1 MFKNGIKYSVSSQW
15 SNMRIESYDYES
27 KEYPGTFRLFWSDG
41 ASGVPSDLSINQ
53 KNEIESILENHNP
66 LEIFNM
72 VIDALESG
80 VYHIL
85 LETLDEKILNT
96 IRKTI
101 R

>member
-1 MFKNGIKYSVSSQW
+1 MQKVGIKYSVSSQW
-15 SNMRIESYDYES
+15 RNMRIESYDYES
-27 KEYPGTFRLFWSDG
+27 EDHPGTFGLFWSDG
-41 ASGVPSDLSINQ
+41 ASGVPSDLSIDQ
-53 KNEIESILENHNP
+53 KNEIERILENYNP

-85 LETLDEKILNT
+85 LETLDEKTLNT

>member
-1 MFKNGIKYSVSSQW
+1 MKNVIKYSVSSQW
-15 SNMRIESYDYES
+15 RNMRIESYDYES
-27 KEYPGTFRLFWSDG
+27 EDHPGTFRLFWSDG
-41 ASGVPSDLSINQ
+41 DSGIPSDLSINQ
-53 KNEIESILENHNP
+53 KNEIESILENYNP

-72 VIDALESG
+72 VIDAIKSG

-85 LETLDEKILNT
+85 LETLDEKTLNT

>member
-1 MFKNGIKYSVSSQW
+1 
-15 SNMRIESYDYES
+15 MRIESLDYSSES
-27 KEYPGTFRLFWSDG
+27 HPGTFRLFWSDG
-41 ASGVPSDLSINQ
+41 VSGVPSDLNIDQ
-53 KNEIESILENHNP
+53 KNEIERILENYNP

-72 VIDALESG
+72 VIDALKSG

-85 LETLDEKILNT
+85 LETLDEKTLNI

>member
-1 MFKNGIKYSVSSQW
+1 MRKVGIKYSVSSQW
-15 SNMRIESYDYES
+15 RNMRIESLDYSSES
-27 KEYPGTFRLFWSDG
+27 HPGTFRLFWSDG
-41 ASGVPSDLSINQ
+41 TSGVPSDLGIEQ
-53 KNEIESILENHNP
+53 KNEIESILENYNP

-72 VIDALESG
+72 VIDAIESN

-85 LETLDEKILNT
+85 LETLDEKTLDT

>member
-1 MFKNGIKYSVSSQW
+1 MFKTGIKYSVSSQW
-15 SNMRIESYDYES
+15 RNMRIESYDYES
-27 KEYPGTFRLFWSDG
+27 EDHPGTFRLFWSDG
-41 ASGVPSDLSINQ
+41 ASGVPSDLSIDQ
-53 KNEIESILENHNP
+53 KNEIESILENYNP

-72 VIDALESG
+72 MVNALESG

-85 LETLDEKILNT
+85 FETLNEKTLNT